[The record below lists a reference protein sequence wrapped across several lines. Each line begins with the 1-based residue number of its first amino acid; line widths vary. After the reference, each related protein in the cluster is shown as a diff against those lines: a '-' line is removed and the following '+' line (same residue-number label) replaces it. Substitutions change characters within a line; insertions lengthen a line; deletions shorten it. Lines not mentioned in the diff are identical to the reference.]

1 MTKARVNGT
10 ELNYEVHGKEGAPW
24 LVLSHSLACS
34 ARMWDPQIEAF
45 KGSHR
50 ILAYDMRGHGASA
63 APKGPYTLDM
73 LADDVLGLMSL
84 LNIKT
89 AVYCGLSIGG
99 MIGQTLALKAPQRFE
114 RMVFADTTHTQ
125 PPEALKQWEERIQIA
140 QTKGMAGLV
149 DSTMERWFTAPYRE
163 KNPPEL
169 QKIRK
174 LVETTPVDGFVGCGR
189 AIMGLNTTA
198 RLKEIRLPVLAITGE
213 SDGAAGGTR
222 YIGENIPGA
231 KFVSLAQASHIA
243 NVEQA
248 AKFTQALREFLS
260 SPASG
265 RA

>member
-1 MTKARVNGT
+1 MTKAKVNGT

-34 ARMWDPQIEAF
+34 TRMWDPQIEAF
-45 KGSHR
+45 KGTHR

-63 APKGPYTLDM
+63 APKGPYSLDM
-73 LADDVLGLMSL
+73 LADDVLSL
-84 LNIKT
+84 LDFLQVKKSIF
-89 AVYCGLSIGG
+89 CGLSIGG

-140 QTKGMAGLV
+140 QTKGMAGLA

-174 LVETTPVDGFVGCGR
+174 LVETTP
-189 AIMGLNTTA
+189 
-198 RLKEIRLPVLAITGE
+198 RLKEIRMPVLAITGE